1 MKETVKVALVGNP
14 NCGKSSLFNALTG
27 LRQKVGNFAGV
38 TVDKKTGFVSI
49 GKNRQA
55 EIVDLPGTYSIYPKR
70 VDEYIVFDV
79 LINNQNESHPD
90 VIIIVADAA
99 NLKRNLLFCSQII
112 DLQKPTIIALNMLD
126 VAKKNGTE
134 INIPELSKQLGVKVV
149 PINAR
154 SGKGTDEI
162 KTAIAAHLNDISPE
176 FSKVRDIAPEV
187 VTEIKSEASASSDY
201 AAFLIAS
208 HYINVFCLDA
218 VQKRKTKEI
227 LEKYK
232 FNPAR
237 LQGEEILRRYGRI
250 NQIIEKSVV
259 QTKPKRVEPLERANR
274 IDKMLT
280 HPVIGYLIFLVI
292 MFVVFQAV
300 FSWAQYPM
308 LWISSGFKLLHDSLA
323 SVLPV
328 NFFTRLLLE
337 GVISGLSGIAVFIP
351 QIMILF
357 GFISILEDTGYL
369 ARVSFILDKLMRK
382 VGLSGKSVVPL
393 MSGMACAIPAIMS
406 TRNIEN
412 WKDRITTIMVT
423 PLMSCSARLPVYT
436 LLVGMI
442 VPDHKYLH
450 FLNLKGLT
458 MMGLYLFG
466 FVMAILS
473 ALIMKFIIR
482 SKERSYYMME
492 LPIYRMPRWKS
503 VFTTMVEKARVFV
516 WDAGKIIIV
525 ISIILWFLASFGPGD
540 SMQQV
545 KDKYANTAV
554 TQNMTKTQI
563 DQSQQSDLLL
573 NSYAGRLGHFIEPVI
588 QPLGFDWKIGICLIT
603 SFAAREVFVGTMST
617 IYNVGSHEE
626 VDYQQLKGRMLKE
639 INPKTGKPLYSVA
652 TAFSLM
658 IFFALAMQC
667 MSTIAI
673 VKRETKSWKWPL
685 IQLSYMTGLAYV
697 FSLVIYQSFK

>member
-1 MKETVKVALVGNP
+1 MKDIIKVALVGNP

-38 TVDKKTGFVSI
+38 TVDKKTGLVSI
-49 GKNRQA
+49 GKNKQA

-70 VDEYIVFDV
+70 VDEFIVFDV
-79 LINNQNESHPD
+79 LINDQNESYPD
-90 VIIIVADAA
+90 VIVIVADAS

-112 DLQKPTIIALNMLD
+112 DLQKPTIVALNMMD
-126 VAKKNGTE
+126 VAQKNGTE
-134 INIPELSKQLGVKVV
+134 INIPELSKQLGVKVI

-154 SGKGTDEI
+154 AGKGVDDI
-162 KTAIAAHLNDISPE
+162 KAAIAAHLNDIPPE
-176 FSKVRDIAPEV
+176 FSTVRDLAPQV
-187 VTEIKSEASASSDY
+187 VTEIKEESKPSSDY

-208 HYINVFCLDA
+208 HYINVYCLDA
-218 VQKRKTKEI
+218 AQKRKVKGI
-227 LEKYK
+227 LEKYQ

-237 LQGEEILRRYGRI
+237 LQGEEILRRYDHI
-250 NQIIEKSVV
+250 NAIIEKSVV
-259 QTKPKRVEPLERANR
+259 QKKPKRVEPLETANR
-274 IDKMLT
+274 IDKLLT
-280 HPVIGYLIFLVI
+280 HPVIGYIIFLII

-308 LWISSGFKLLHDSLA
+308 LWISSAFTWVHDSLA

-337 GVISGLSGIAVFIP
+337 GVISGISGIAVFIP

-436 LLVGMI
+436 LLVGLI
-442 VPDHKYLH
+442 VPDHRYFG

-458 MMGLYLFG
+458 MMGLYLLG
-466 FVMAILS
+466 FIMAILS
-473 ALIMKFIIR
+473 ALVMKFIIR

-503 VFTTMVEKARVFV
+503 VFTTMIEKARVFV
-516 WDAGKIIIV
+516 VDAGKIILI
-525 ISIILWFLASFGPGD
+525 ISVILWFLASFGPGD
-540 SMQQV
+540 AMQQV
-545 KDKYANTAV
+545 KNKYDDPALKQTMS
-554 TQNMTKTQI
+554 QPQI
-563 DQSQQSDLLL
+563 AQSRQSDLLL

-588 QPLGFDWKIGICLIT
+588 APLGFDWKIGICLIT
-603 SFAAREVFVGTMST
+603 SFAAREVFVGTMAT
-617 IYNVGSHEE
+617 IYNVGSPEE
-626 VDYQQLKGRMLKE
+626 VGYAQIKDKMKKE
-639 INPKTGKPLYSVA
+639 INPKTGKPLYTAA

-658 IFFALAMQC
+658 IFFAFAMQC

-685 IQLSYMTGLAYV
+685 IQLTYMTGLAYV
-697 FSLVIYQSFK
+697 SSLFIYQVFK

>member
-1 MKETVKVALVGNP
+1 
-14 NCGKSSLFNALTG
+14 
-27 LRQKVGNFAGV
+27 
-38 TVDKKTGFVSI
+38 
-49 GKNRQA
+49 
-55 EIVDLPGTYSIYPKR
+55 
-70 VDEYIVFDV
+70 
-79 LINNQNESHPD
+79 
-90 VIIIVADAA
+90 
-99 NLKRNLLFCSQII
+99 
-112 DLQKPTIIALNMLD
+112 
-126 VAKKNGTE
+126 
-134 INIPELSKQLGVKVV
+134 
-149 PINAR
+149 
-154 SGKGTDEI
+154 
-162 KTAIAAHLNDISPE
+162 
-176 FSKVRDIAPEV
+176 
-187 VTEIKSEASASSDY
+187 
-201 AAFLIAS
+201 
-208 HYINVFCLDA
+208 
-218 VQKRKTKEI
+218 
-227 LEKYK
+227 
-232 FNPAR
+232 
-237 LQGEEILRRYGRI
+237 
-250 NQIIEKSVV
+250 
-259 QTKPKRVEPLERANR
+259 
-274 IDKMLT
+274 
-280 HPVIGYLIFLVI
+280 
-292 MFVVFQAV
+292 
-300 FSWAQYPM
+300 M

-323 SVLPV
+323 SILPV

-436 LLVGMI
+436 LLVGLI
-442 VPDHKYLH
+442 VPDHRYFH

-466 FVMAILS
+466 FIMAILS
-473 ALIMKFIIR
+473 ALVMKFIIR

-516 WDAGKIIIV
+516 WDAGKIILV

-545 KDKYANTAV
+545 KDKYANPAI

-588 QPLGFDWKIGICLIT
+588 APLGFDWKIGICLIT

-639 INPKTGKPLYSVA
+639 INPKNSKPLYSVA

-673 VKRETKSWKWPL
+673 VRRETKSWKWPL
-685 IQLSYMTGLAYV
+685 IQLSYMTGLAYI